1 VFDGR
6 SPPLGIDIES
16 VRAVVKPA
24 LPALDGLAIRLLA
37 HMALVALDGSA
48 SPAFG
53 AGVLERKVPE
63 DLDNRVGHIPVVIWA
78 AHITTLSRQVIA
90 VADLG
95 FFGPEMISVHSI
107 RRRMRTVCVEAIPV
121 FIEGDIVLGL
131 GLGWQGGREEL
142 QGATDNGWSTP
153 QLLRRFFRRLGQL
166 LIRHDVLLD
175 ATVAI
180 FANSLI
186 AGKIL

>member
-6 SPPLGIDIES
+6 NPPLGIDIES

-37 HMALVALDGSA
+37 QMALVALDGSA

-63 DLDNRVGHIPVVIWA
+63 DLDNSVGHIPVVIWA

-95 FFGPEMISVHSI
+95 FFGAEMITVHSI
-107 RRRMRTVCVEAIPV
+107 RRRMRAVCVEAIPV
-121 FIEGDIVLGL
+121 FIDGDIVLGR

-142 QGATDNGWSTP
+142 QGATDDGWSRP
-153 QLLRRFFRRLGQL
+153 QLLSRFFRRLRQL

>member
-1 VFDGR
+1 
-6 SPPLGIDIES
+6 
-16 VRAVVKPA
+16 
-24 LPALDGLAIRLLA
+24 
-37 HMALVALDGSA
+37 
-48 SPAFG
+48 
-53 AGVLERKVPE
+53 VLERKVPE
-63 DLDNRVGHIPVVIWA
+63 DLDNSVGHIPVVIWA
-78 AHITTLSRQVIA
+78 AHITTLSRQMIA

-95 FFGPEMISVHSI
+95 FFSPEMIAVHSI
-107 RRRMRTVCVEAIPV
+107 RRRMRAVCVEAIPV
-121 FIEGDIVLGL
+121 FIDGDIVLRLL

-142 QGATDNGWSTP
+142 QGATDNGWSRP
-153 QLLRRFFRRLGQL
+153 QLLSRFFRRLRQL